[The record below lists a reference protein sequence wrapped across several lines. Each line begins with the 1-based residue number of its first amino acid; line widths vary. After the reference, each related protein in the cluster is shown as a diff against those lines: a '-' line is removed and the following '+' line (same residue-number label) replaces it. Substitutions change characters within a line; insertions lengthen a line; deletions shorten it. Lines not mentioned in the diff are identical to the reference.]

1 MTTLRVYLSNKV
13 KSELLNITHGKKH
26 FSALMHAANSLPS
39 LREFITSQLMDSIM
53 YDAPLPELE
62 HEGKPITLES
72 VFENPAPFDEMYN
85 LIIVQSVDSLFSNPL
100 KKK

>member
-13 KSELLNITHGKKH
+13 KSELLNITNGKKKNR
-26 FSALMHAANSLPS
+26 ALMHAANNLPS

-53 YDAPLPELE
+53 YDAPLPKLE

-72 VFENPAPFDEMYN
+72 VFENPEPFDEMYN

-100 KKK
+100 KK